1 MEPWARGLQ
10 AGVDEVG
17 IGPLAGPVYA
27 AAVILNPTRS
37 IEGLNDSKVLSKKRR
52 ESLCKEIKNASLAW
66 CVGRAS
72 VGEVDQLNVL
82 RASHLAMQR
91 AVNGLTHTPD
101 MVLVD
106 GNKKPPLAYPVMTIV
121 RGDGR
126 VPQISAASIIA
137 KVARDAEMVDLD
149 EQFPGY
155 GFAQHKGYPTK
166 KHFSALQNL
175 GACDVHRQSFA
186 PVRAVNDAA
195 QPDLLPT

>member
-37 IEGLNDSKVLSKKRR
+37 IDGLNDSKVLNKKRR
-52 ESLCKEIKNASLAW
+52 ESLCGEIKRVSIAW
-66 CVGRAS
+66 CIGRAS

-91 AVNGLTHTPD
+91 AVDGLSHTPD

-106 GNKKPPLAYPVMTIV
+106 GNKKPPLAYPVMAIV

-126 VPQISAASIIA
+126 VPQISAASILA
-137 KVARDAEMVDLD
+137 KVARDAEMVELD
-149 EQFPGY
+149 EKFPGY

-166 KHFSALQNL
+166 KHVAALQHL
-175 GACDVHRQSFA
+175 GACDQH
-186 PVRAVNDAA
+186 
-195 QPDLLPT
+195 